1 MALILGPNSQKSRSN
16 GAKICGRRLRSFS
29 ICRVLCFCRYRYRDN
44 YLPRQGGYV
53 FTCFCLFGCYQD
65 YAKTT
70 QPIFRATE
78 EGLELGL
85 VGLGLRL
92 TFHVTLR
99 RTVLRLDDG

>member
-1 MALILGPNSQKSRSN
+1 MFLSL
-16 GAKICGRRLRSFS
+16 
-29 ICRVLCFCRYRYRDN
+29 YRDN

-53 FTCFCLFGCYQD
+53 FTCFCLFVCYQD

-99 RTVLRLDDG
+99 RTVLRLDDGLMLRNTGSVIKWE